1 MESNQEVK
9 IFQLRG
15 KHKALEVKQLVFRKD
30 PVFGNYGW
38 CIESGN
44 IVSEMQTMQWV
55 DPLVTVHGELG
66 QRGKVVGG
74 KLVLEDLS

>member
-9 IFQLRG
+9 TFQLRG
-15 KHKALEVKQLVFRKD
+15 NHTTLDGKQLVFRKD

-55 DPLVTVHGELG
+55 DPMVTVHGEVG
-66 QRGKVVGG
+66 QRGRVVCG
-74 KLVLEDLS
+74 KLIIE